1 MLGQIRYSTKVV
13 LNIKVNYLP
22 KSLLQSRDCND
33 RCSQVL
39 VATVLNG
46 DQPTSVKSSYI
57 SSSRFTFTVEL
68 EFGKPYINKFT
79 VEIKVHPSLASYFGS
94 VSITKKVT
102 FDVIPSKL
110 TLAKQDN
117 ARLD

>member
-79 VEIKVHPSLASYFGS
+79 VEIKVLPSLASYFGS

-110 TLAKQDN
+110 ALAKSDN
-117 ARLD
+117 EKAW